1 MKNSLPTKKQNKLFQ
16 SLLSYYGLQK
26 IQIIINTGSMPS
38 NSIILFLR
46 TILRLFI
53 TSSIHI

>member
-1 MKNSLPTKKQNKLFQ
+1 MKNSLPPKKQNKLFQ

>member
-1 MKNSLPTKKQNKLFQ
+1 MKNSLPPKKQNKLFQ

-26 IQIIINTGSMPS
+26 IQIIVNTGSMPS

>member
-26 IQIIINTGSMPS
+26 IQIIVNTGSMPS